1 MEDKCPD
8 WFDDVNNMRRT
19 YKNPDS
25 LPSHIVDLIGS
36 PEFQECAKARARRA
50 AASSGLVV
58 FIGAG
63 DLSSTVIRNL
73 SGYTDDNARSL
84 TGDNRKHI
92 VTVAIDTK
100 ISVASSYADYFF
112 QLKDKQALWD
122 DRILIALLEALL
134 PRKRR
139 TIAGSL
145 PNQVAHILRRDRG
158 FALLHI
164 APMLIG
170 DYHGFNVKAVFEA
183 AERLGYQVMPDKDAA
198 IRAMDKRQFWL
209 AYHNHPLFAEHLL
222 KQEVLDIPP
231 RVVDVLLSN
240 SEFSVSEEL
249 EQFMKEAEQKV
260 RSIGWPCML
269 KPAISEFGYAQV
281 KLEDIG
287 HLGSALRIVV
297 EQCRKYWVNPGY
309 RVVIES
315 FVERKVVDRL
325 TKGRPVEL
333 LQIVLRHLN
342 GDGKLI
348 STCLP
353 PIWFVN
359 YQSRTYGGTDLV
371 AGPQVFDFAIQA
383 PARALPELL
392 SDAQYIEIRQKS
404 IQLVESMTKAPGLF
418 GLEIFLTS
426 NGEFKFNRVSVRTQ
440 DTMFATLPTPQTNAF
455 ALLAKVIQNE
465 RIDDDQLLIQTC
477 ISGVKTIVWEED
489 ETGRIL
495 DFQGK
500 KDAEQVEN
508 VWKVDI
514 YTEKRELRPLRR
526 FGLIQVCVPIEAD
539 IGADDVK
546 AAIDKVRISMEEARR
561 RINIVADLDQ

>member
-1 MEDKCPD
+1 MEDECPD
-8 WFDDVNNMRRT
+8 WFDYVNNMRRT

-25 LPSHIVDLIGS
+25 LPSRVVDLIGS

-50 AASSGLVV
+50 AASNGLVV

-73 SGYTDDNARSL
+73 SGHTDDNARIP
-84 TGDNRKHI
+84 TDDNRKRI

-100 ISVASSYADYFF
+100 ISVASSYANYFF

-145 PNQVAHILRRDRG
+145 PDQVAQILRRDRG
-158 FALLHI
+158 FAPLHI

-183 AERLGYQVMPDKDAA
+183 AERLGYQVMPDKNAA
-198 IRAMDKRQFWL
+198 ILAMDKRQFWL

-231 RVVDVLLSN
+231 RVVDVLLS
-240 SEFSVSEEL
+240 SELSVFEEF

-260 RSIGWPCML
+260 RAIGWPCML

-281 KLEDIG
+281 KLEDIS

-309 RVVIES
+309 RVVIEP
-315 FVERKVVDRL
+315 FAERKVVDRL
-325 TKGRPVEL
+325 AKGRPVEL
-333 LQIVLRHLN
+333 LQIVLRHLKS
-342 GDGKLI
+342 DGKLVSI
-348 STCLP
+348 CLP

-359 YQSRTYGGTDLV
+359 YQPRTYGSTDLV

-392 SDAQYIEIRQKS
+392 SDAQYIEIQQKS
-404 IQLVESMTKAPGLF
+404 IQLIESMTKAPGLF
-418 GLEIFLTS
+418 GLEIFLIS

-455 ALLAKVIQNE
+455 ALLTKVIQNE
-465 RIDDDQLLIQTC
+465 RVDDSQLLIQTC
-477 ISGVKTIVWEED
+477 INGVKTIVWEED

-508 VWKVDI
+508 VWKVEI

-526 FGLIQVCVPIEAD
+526 YGLIQVCVPIEAD

>member
-1 MEDKCPD
+1 MEDHCPD
-8 WFDDVNNMRRT
+8 WFDDVNKMRRT

-25 LPSHIVDLIGS
+25 LPLSISNLIGS
-36 PEFQECAKARARRA
+36 SEFQECAKARARHA
-50 AASSGLVV
+50 AAISGLIV

-63 DLSSTVIRNL
+63 DLSSTVIHNL
-73 SGYTDDNARSL
+73 SGYTDDNSSNL
-84 TGDNRKHI
+84 INDNTKHI

-112 QLKDKQALWD
+112 LLKDKQALWD
-122 DRILIALLEALL
+122 DRILIALLESLL
-134 PRKRR
+134 PGKRSI
-139 TIAGSL
+139 TAGFLSG
-145 PNQVAHILRRDRG
+145 QVAHILRRDRG
-158 FALLHI
+158 FAPLDR
-164 APMLIG
+164 APMVVG

-198 IRAMDKRQFWL
+198 IQAMDKREFWL
-209 AYHNHPLFAEHLL
+209 VYHNDPLFEEHLL
-222 KQEVLDIPP
+222 KQELLDIP
-231 RVVDVLLSN
+231 RDVVKALQSN
-240 SEFSVSEEL
+240 SESSASEGF
-249 EQFMKEAEQKV
+249 EQFMKEAERKV
-260 RSIGWPCML
+260 RAIGWPCML

-281 KLEDIG
+281 KLKDLG

-309 RVVIES
+309 RVVIEP
-315 FVERKVVDRL
+315 FAERKVVDRL
-325 TKGRPVEL
+325 AKGRPFEL

-342 GDGKLI
+342 SAGKLV

-359 YQSRTYGGTDLV
+359 HPPRTYGSTDLV

-383 PARALPELL
+383 PVMALPELL
-392 SDAQYIEIRQKS
+392 SEAQYSEIRQKS
-404 IQLVESMTKAPGLF
+404 IQLVERMTKAPGLF
-418 GLEIFLTS
+418 GLEIFLMA

-465 RIDDDQLLIQTC
+465 RIDDGQLLTQPC

-495 DFQGK
+495 GPLQGEE
-500 KDAEQVEN
+500 DAEQVEN
-508 VWKVDI
+508 VCKVDI

-526 FGLIQVCVPIEAD
+526 YGLIQVCVPIEA
-539 IGADDVK
+539 GMGTEDVK
-546 AAIDKVRISMEEARR
+546 AAIDKVRLSMEEARSC
-561 RINIVADLDQ
+561 INFVADLD